1 MTTPVVA
8 PGATT
13 SVRPPRRPRPSVE
26 SRRFGYAVGIA
37 LNVLLI
43 FFINEW
49 PGWERVP
56 FLTGET
62 SDVLPLLNASLV
74 ISTVVNAAYLIG
86 DPRWLKALGDAFTA
100 AVSFAVVMVTL
111 MVFPFDFSAY
121 SFDWAMLVTVMLW
134 VGLVGCAIAVV
145 ANLVTMV
152 RELGG
157 VEGEDRR

>member
-1 MTTPVVA
+1 MTAPVVSPVVTTPERS
-8 PGATT
+8 PRRQ
-13 SVRPPRRPRPSVE
+13 RPPVA
-26 SRRFGYAVGIA
+26 SRRFGYSLGIA
-37 LNVLLI
+37 INVLII

-49 PGWERVP
+49 PGWQQVP
-56 FLTGET
+56 FLTDAT
-62 SDVLPLLNASLV
+62 NDVLPLVNASLV
-74 ISTVVNAAYLIG
+74 IGAVVNAVFLIG

-100 AVSFAVVMVTL
+100 AVSFVVIMVVL

-134 VGLVGCAIAVV
+134 IGLIGSAVAVV

-157 VEGEDRR
+157 IETDPRP